1 MELVY
6 LNTDTPTFYP
16 VGAYFSS
23 HNWQYIVNIADKIM
37 ELVEDNSIPIIL
49 IGRGS
54 SGAIIAGAVAA
65 ILYQHNRYVRIYIS
79 RKSSENCHGTQ
90 LDGLYSDA
98 YKDNKIIVV
107 DDFLDT
113 GSTILAILE
122 DLREKFRKEVTL
134 DMLCI
139 GNYLDYSSFKE
150 EGGERYWSNWSKIA
164 ENFRYI
170 VCNNP
175 EYR

>member
-6 LNTDTPTFYP
+6 LDSDTPAYYP
-16 VGAYFSS
+16 IGAYFTS
-23 HNWQYIVNIADKIM
+23 HNWSYIVNIADKII
-37 ELVEDNSIPIIL
+37 ELVEDKDTGIIL

-65 ILYQHNRYVRIYIS
+65 ILYQDGRHVQIYIS
-79 RKSSENCHGTQ
+79 RKTTESCHGVQ

-122 DLREKFRKEVTL
+122 DLREKFRGEVTL
-134 DMLCI
+134 DMLCV
-139 GNYLDYSSFKE
+139 GNYLGYASFKE
-150 EGGERYWSNWSKIA
+150 EGGERHWLNWSRIA

>member
-6 LNTDTPTFYP
+6 LNNDAPAYYP

-23 HNWQYIVNIADKIM
+23 HNWSYIVKIADKIM
-37 ELVEDNSIPIIL
+37 ELVEDSSIPIIL

-54 SGAIIAGAVAA
+54 SGAIITGAVAA
-65 ILYQHNRYVRIYIS
+65 ILYQDGRHVQIYIS
-79 RKSSENCHGTQ
+79 RKTTESCHGVQ
-90 LDGLYSDA
+90 LDGLHSDA

-122 DLREKFRKEVTL
+122 DLREKFRGEVTL

-139 GNYLDYSSFKE
+139 GNYLDYSSFRE
-150 EGGERYWSNWSKIA
+150 EGEGRHWLNWSKIA

-175 EYR
+175 KYR

>member
-65 ILYQHNRYVRIYIS
+65 ILYQDGRYVQIYIS
-79 RKSSENCHGTQ
+79 RKTTENCHGTQ

-98 YKDNKIIVV
+98 YKESHIIVV
-107 DDFLDT
+107 DDFMET
-113 GSTILAILE
+113 GSTVLAILQ
-122 DLREKFRKEVTL
+122 DLREKFRTEVTI
-134 DMLCI
+134 DMLCV
-139 GNYLDYSSFKE
+139 GNYLSYDSFTQG
-150 EGGERYWSNWSKIA
+150 GGERYWDNWKKIS
-164 ENFRYI
+164 ENFKYI

>member
-6 LNTDTPTFYP
+6 LNTDTPAFYP
-16 VGAYFSS
+16 VGAYFSP
-23 HNWQYIVNIADKIM
+23 HNGRYIVNIADKIM
-37 ELVEDNSIPIIL
+37 ELVGDNSIPIIL

-65 ILYQHNRYVRIYIS
+65 ILYQHDRYVQIYIS
-79 RKSSENCHGTQ
+79 RKTTESCHGTQ

-139 GNYLDYSSFKE
+139 GNYLDYSSFRE
-150 EGGERYWSNWSKIA
+150 EGERRHWLNWSKIA

-175 EYR
+175 KYR